1 MPFFLQHRL
10 HEPTVAASYLP
21 LLRRLDRFDH
31 LNEAQRKRREA
42 GADLDLEMLTEHHD
56 AIHDMALQRAGE
68 GRRIEEQEATEAFVC
83 GMLRALRYRDTVL
96 AGPPLVDLAGS
107 KTLADF
113 APDIDPTHAEAVRTA
128 LRDGMG
134 LEPAVFDR
142 LESGLEAELKR
153 VGHRSEIVAALDAR
167 FPLDDPREGPHA
179 LFTALFPDHPLAPG
193 EVSLVRTGTSLF
205 FCIPYDE
212 HVLTAPA
219 RERTPAEQA
228 DLRAFLERIAQ
239 FEQPYLANFPVFGC
253 FHAGQVEPALLDAL
267 CSETRLPRNKL
278 IRKLTTMVAV
288 LPTDKLD
295 QYLVHDAW
303 GHQWQALLYDFESRY
318 QDASRYRRP
327 PAYNGGYGPKHIDLL
342 WAAKKYAETG
352 SFEVFDGWIQA
363 AFGHRLL
370 TTLAGLF
377 AEVLAD
383 AVEYK
388 YLHQHPEKRT
398 LMPSS
403 SFFKELPAKLDLT
416 LHDLPWYFEMA
427 QKGFGRLAWSTD
439 ERGRLTDAL
448 RAEGHEDPE
457 QIADALAG
465 RVASWLDE
473 TYRGD
478 LTFRADGEQVHVNVF
493 ARVALHFAQL
503 HASLNALYERLER
516 QPLPDGFA
524 HFGDALVF
532 TTASFY
538 ERDFLA
544 NFWTTDDFL
553 EQWFEKLWARLRD
566 ALQETWPRR

>member
-10 HEPTVAASYLP
+10 HEPTITAAYLP
-21 LLRRLDRFDH
+21 LLRRLDRFAH
-31 LNEAQRKRREA
+31 LNEDQRKRREA
-42 GADLDLEMLTEHHD
+42 GAELDLEMLVEHHD
-56 AIHDMALQRAGE
+56 AIHQLALQRAGE
-68 GRRIEEQEATEAFVC
+68 GRHIEEQEATEAFV
-83 GMLRALRYRDTVL
+83 GGLLRALRYRDTVL

-107 KTLADF
+107 KTLAHF
-113 APDIDPTHAEAVRTA
+113 QPDIDPAQSERIRTV
-128 LRDGMG
+128 LRERMG
-134 LEPAVFDR
+134 LDPAVIER
-142 LESGLEAELKR
+142 LEADLDVELKR
-153 VGHRSEIVAALDAR
+153 VGQRASIIASLDAR
-167 FPLDDPREGPHA
+167 YPLDDPEQAPHR
-179 LFTALFPDHPLAPG
+179 LFTALFPGHPLRPG
-193 EVSLVRTGTSLF
+193 EVSVVRTGTSIF
-205 FCIPYDE
+205 FTIPYDE
-212 HVLTAPA
+212 HVLTAP
-219 RERTPAEQA
+219 RGERSPEEQA
-228 DLRAFLERIAQ
+228 ALRAFLERVAQ

-253 FHAGQVEPALLDAL
+253 FHADDADPALLDGL
-267 CSETRLPRNKL
+267 CADTKL
-278 IRKLTTMVAV
+278 SRTGLVRKLTTMVSV

-327 PAYNGGYGPKHIDLL
+327 PAYNGGYGPRHIDLL
-342 WAAKKYAETG
+342 WAAKAYSETG
-352 SFEVFDGWIQA
+352 SFELFDNWIQS

-388 YLHQHPEKRT
+388 YLHQHPDKRA

-427 QKGFGRLAWSTD
+427 QKGFGRLAWSTE

-457 QIADALAG
+457 GVAGALAG
-465 RVASWLDE
+465 RVAGWLDE
-473 TYRGD
+473 TYRGG
-478 LTFRADGEQVHVNVF
+478 LVYRPGEDEVHVNVF

-503 HASLNALYERLER
+503 HASINALYERLER
-516 QPLPDGFA
+516 TPLPAGFA

-553 EQWFEKLWARLRD
+553 EQWFEQLWARLDR
-566 ALQETWPRR
+566 ALAD